1 MSVGVLV
8 AVVATGPSVS
18 ELDSAVT
25 MVHRGGELLGVIS
38 FAASGAL
45 VAVRKRLDMFGM
57 AVLAAATALG
67 GGIVRD
73 LLIGRTPPAAFTD
86 LTFLTASLVTAL
98 VLFFIAPSPRLTKG
112 PLEIADAIGLGLFCV
127 TGTVIA
133 DSAGLGA
140 PTAALLGMTTAIGGG
155 VLRDVLSGEVP
166 SVLRPDQDLYAIP
179 ALFGAATTATL
190 LHFDLYHAWT
200 GLLAATGAIGFRLLA
215 RHFQWQAPLARHA
228 RD

>member
-1 MSVGVLV
+1 MSSGVL
-8 AVVATGPSVS
+8 AVVVAGPSVAGL
-18 ELDSAVT
+18 EAVVGA
-25 MVHRGGELLGVIS
+25 VHRSGELMGVIS

-45 VAVRKRLDMFGM
+45 VAVRKRLDLFGM
-57 AVLAAATALG
+57 AVLACATALG

-73 LLIGRTPPAAFTD
+73 LLIGRTPPAAFTN
-86 LTFLTASLVTAL
+86 LTYLYAALATSLIL
-98 VLFFIAPSPRLTKG
+98 YFIAPSRRLTKG
-112 PLEIADAIGLGLFCV
+112 PLEVADAIGLGLFCV
-127 TGTVIA
+127 TGTVVA
-133 DSAGLGA
+133 YTAGVSA

-166 SVLRPDQDLYAIP
+166 FVLRPDQDLYAIP

-200 GLLAATGAIGFRLLA
+200 GLLAALAAITFRLLA
-215 RHFQWQAPLARHA
+215 RHYRWQAPLARHA